1 MYNSVLVFTLVN
13 YCRKLKLRYF
23 FWFVRVFGTLMS
35 TLLIC
40 AYLKRAINLSTEK
53 KRPHNK
59 WKIWKK
65 LLFWVEWH
73 WDSANC
79 RRPQWDIDWVVNNNG
94 SIQVLEHFLTCQRRR
109 RCRRHT
115 WHCLLPC
122 LCLSLSFSFCFCLHL
137 FFSDCDLR
145 FTSFVFSLLDAKWVL
160 YHIVIYCYML
170 RCCDRL
176 CTEISDL
183 LAVALGRT
191 MEAGLGGCR
200 LA

>member
-1 MYNSVLVFTLVN
+1 
-13 YCRKLKLRYF
+13 
-23 FWFVRVFGTLMS
+23 MS

-94 SIQVLEHFLTCQRRR
+94 SIQVLEHFLTCHRRC

-115 WHCLLPC
+115 WHCLVA
-122 LCLSLSFSFCFCLHL
+122 LSLSQSQFQFLFLPPSLFFWLRLAVYEFCFFTIGCKVSTISYRNLLLYAPLLWQTLHR
-137 FFSDCDLR
+137 D
-145 FTSFVFSLLDAKWVL
+145 
-160 YHIVIYCYML
+160 
-170 RCCDRL
+170 
-176 CTEISDL
+176 
-183 LAVALGRT
+183 
-191 MEAGLGGCR
+191 
-200 LA
+200 

>member
-1 MYNSVLVFTLVN
+1 
-13 YCRKLKLRYF
+13 
-23 FWFVRVFGTLMS
+23 MS
-35 TLLIC
+35 ILLIC

-73 WDSANC
+73 WDSAKC

-94 SIQVLEHFLTCQRRR
+94 SIQVLEHFLTCHRRR
-109 RCRRHT
+109 RCRHT
-115 WHCLLPC
+115 WHCLC
-122 LCLSLSFSFCFCLHL
+122 LVFVSVSVSVSVSVFASISFSV
-137 FFSDCDLR
+137 CDLR
-145 FTSFVFSLLDAKWVL
+145 FTSFVFSLLDAEWVL

-176 CTEISDL
+176 CTQISDL
-183 LAVALGRT
+183 LAVALGCT
-191 MEAGLGGCR
+191 LEAGLGDFR